1 MEQQNKVK
9 ILVAIHKPDKVYGD
23 KVYMPIQVGKSLSEF
38 NLGFQGDNTGDNI
51 SEMNSM
57 FCELTAHYWAWK
69 NLKDVDYI
77 GLCHYRR
84 YFDIIITEENIEK
97 LMSECDVIV
106 PAAIHHSATLYNDKF
121 KTVSGEDIAIFF
133 KVLEEKFP
141 KYYCAA
147 VNYIMNNNK
156 DYAYNMLICSRT
168 CYENIMNFVFSFL
181 FECQKYV
188 MLSPYTNS
196 KRIFGYFSEYL
207 IPIYFFTHK
216 MKVKEI
222 PVVSMLSENQ
232 MHYIQKRESCLHRF
246 ISFLKMKVVTPH
258 KIYKYE
264 IPQSVL
270 NGLFHDGILNADF
283 KLNKR

>member
-97 LMSECDVIV
+97 LMSECDVILL
-106 PAAIHHSATLYNDKF
+106 H
-121 KTVSGEDIAIFF
+121 
-133 KVLEEKFP
+133 
-141 KYYCAA
+141 
-147 VNYIMNNNK
+147 YIMINLKQCQVKILLYSLKFWKKNFQ
-156 DYAYNMLICSRT
+156 
-168 CYENIMNFVFSFL
+168 NIIV
-181 FECQKYV
+181 Q
-188 MLSPYTNS
+188 
-196 KRIFGYFSEYL
+196 
-207 IPIYFFTHK
+207 
-216 MKVKEI
+216 
-222 PVVSMLSENQ
+222 
-232 MHYIQKRESCLHRF
+232 
-246 ISFLKMKVVTPH
+246 
-258 KIYKYE
+258 
-264 IPQSVL
+264 QS
-270 NGLFHDGILNADF
+270 II
-283 KLNKR
+283 

>member
-1 MEQQNKVK
+1 MINLKQCQVK
-9 ILVAIHKPDKVYGD
+9 IL
-23 KVYMPIQVGKSLSEF
+23 
-38 NLGFQGDNTGDNI
+38 
-51 SEMNSM
+51 
-57 FCELTAHYWAWK
+57 
-69 NLKDVDYI
+69 
-77 GLCHYRR
+77 
-84 YFDIIITEENIEK
+84 
-97 LMSECDVIV
+97 
-106 PAAIHHSATLYNDKF
+106 
-121 KTVSGEDIAIFF
+121 AIFF

-207 IPIYFFTHK
+207 IPIYLFTHK

>member
-1 MEQQNKVK
+1 
-9 ILVAIHKPDKVYGD
+9 
-23 KVYMPIQVGKSLSEF
+23 
-38 NLGFQGDNTGDNI
+38 
-51 SEMNSM
+51 
-57 FCELTAHYWAWK
+57 
-69 NLKDVDYI
+69 
-77 GLCHYRR
+77 
-84 YFDIIITEENIEK
+84 
-97 LMSECDVIV
+97 
-106 PAAIHHSATLYNDKF
+106 
-121 KTVSGEDIAIFF
+121 
-133 KVLEEKFP
+133 
-141 KYYCAA
+141 
-147 VNYIMNNNK
+147 
-156 DYAYNMLICSRT
+156 
-168 CYENIMNFVFSFL
+168 
-181 FECQKYV
+181 